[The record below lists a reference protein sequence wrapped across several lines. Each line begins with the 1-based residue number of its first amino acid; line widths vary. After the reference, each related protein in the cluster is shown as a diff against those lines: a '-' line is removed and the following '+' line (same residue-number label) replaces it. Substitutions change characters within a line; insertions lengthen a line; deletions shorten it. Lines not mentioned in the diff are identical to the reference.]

1 MKSGNP
7 EATDDRS
14 DLDLR
19 GSTRRREESLRF
31 LSEASATLSESLD
44 DERGTMETLGRLAIE
59 HLADG
64 CMITLAWP
72 DGRWEHVV
80 TVSRE
85 PGKAQLNMEV
95 ERRFPLS
102 PDAPAGYARV
112 LRTGEAELIPP
123 EAFHD
128 DVLPK
133 ITANAE
139 HLALLRRLDMYSG
152 LCVPLTTRG
161 RVLGTITLVLMGPA
175 RRRPFDDADL
185 ELCRELGRRAALAL
199 DNARLFSAEHDA
211 RERAERSAARIAA
224 LQATTAALSGASTPV
239 EVAEAIVSSGVS
251 ALRAQAG
258 SVASISADGAALEIL
273 ASVGYSAEAMRN
285 FFRTPLGTAFPLTDA
300 ARTREPIILHDAA
313 ERDRRYPDLA
323 DLRRANGGGAMAS
336 LPLLAHDR
344 LLGAMGLNFP
354 DGRVL
359 SDEDLAFID
368 AIARQCAQALDR
380 ARLYA
385 AEQEA
390 RAEAEAASAAK
401 SQFLATVSHETRQPI
416 HATIGWVELMEMG
429 LRGPLTDQQRQDLA
443 RIRHNQR
450 RLLELINDILSFA
463 KNEAGV
469 VDVFLRDVDTSEVL
483 AALEPL
489 VAPQF
494 AAKSAVL
501 HVDATKAPAFRGD
514 RDRAVQIC
522 LNLVT
527 NALKASP
534 DGGIVRIWTSDH
546 SETERTVAIHVADA
560 GAGIPADKL
569 ELIFEPFTQLG
580 RALNSPAE
588 GVGLGLAICRQLA
601 RAMGGD
607 VVAQSAPDRGS
618 IFTVRLP
625 AASRMDERG

>member
-1 MKSGNP
+1 VKSGNRD
-7 EATDDRS
+7 ATGEGNE
-14 DLDLR
+14 LDLR
-19 GSTRRREESLRF
+19 TSARRREESLRF
-31 LSEASATLSESLD
+31 LSEASAALSESLD

-85 PGKAQLNMEV
+85 PERALLNVEV
-95 ERRFPLS
+95 EHRFPLS

-161 RVLGTITLVLMGPA
+161 RVLGAITLVLMGPV

-211 RERAERSAARIAA
+211 RERAEQSAARIAA
-224 LQATTAALSGASTPV
+224 LQATTAALSGALTPV

-273 ASVGYSAEAMRN
+273 ASVGYSTEAVRN

-313 ERDRRYPDLA
+313 ERDQRYPHLA
-323 DLRRANGGGAMAS
+323 ELRRANGGGAMAA
-336 LPLLAHDR
+336 LPLLARDR

-359 SDEDLAFID
+359 SDEDFAFID

-429 LRGPLTDQQRQDLA
+429 LRGPLTDQQREDLA

-450 RLLELINDILSFA
+450 RLLDLINDILSFA

-469 VDVFLRDVDTSEVL
+469 VDFFVRDVDTAEVV

-489 VAPQF
+489 VGPQF
-494 AAKSAVL
+494 AARSVVL
-501 HVDATKAPAFRGD
+501 HVDATRAPAFRGD

-534 DGGIVRIWTSDH
+534 DGGTVRVWTSDD
-546 SETERTVAIHVADA
+546 SEAERTVAIHVADT
-560 GAGIPADKL
+560 GAGIPTEKL

-580 RALNSPAE
+580 RALNNPAE

-607 VVAQSAPDRGS
+607 VLAQSTLGKGS

-625 AASRMDERG
+625 AASRTDGRG